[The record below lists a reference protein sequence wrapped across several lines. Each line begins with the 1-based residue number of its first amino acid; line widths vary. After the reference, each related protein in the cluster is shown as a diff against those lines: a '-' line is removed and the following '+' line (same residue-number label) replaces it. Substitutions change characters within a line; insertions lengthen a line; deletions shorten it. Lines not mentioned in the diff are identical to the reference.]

1 MGIGFHYY
9 CSFFVLFMQMFL
21 KLPGFTDNVFTHLLA
36 GLGAGFFA
44 VCIGSP
50 VDVVCPANSGLAR
63 YQVQLQYSLLTLTVL
78 GCMPCVLP
86 I

>member
-1 MGIGFHYY
+1 
-9 CSFFVLFMQMFL
+9 MQMFL

-50 VDVVCPANSGLAR
+50 VDVVCPAHSGLAH
-63 YQVQLQYSLLTLTVL
+63 YQVPSCNICLLTLNPSWMYALCFANLTVKIS
-78 GCMPCVLP
+78 V
-86 I
+86 

>member
-1 MGIGFHYY
+1 MCVTVHH
-9 CSFFVLFMQMFL
+9 FVLFVQMFL

-50 VDVVCPANSGLAR
+50 VDVVCSAHA
-63 YQVQLQYSLLTLTVL
+63 V
-78 GCMPCVLP
+78 
-86 I
+86 

>member
-1 MGIGFHYY
+1 
-9 CSFFVLFMQMFL
+9 MQMFL

-36 GLGAGFFA
+36 GLGAGFLA

-50 VDVVCPANSGLAR
+50 VDVVCSANSGLAH
-63 YQVQLQYSLLTLTVL
+63 YCNICLAPLDPVWMYALCFAYLTY
-78 GCMPCVLP
+78 M